1 MSKLLNAIYRNP
13 LIQGLPRSKFD
24 LSHNMKTTMEAGKM
38 IPLDIMEVLPGDTF
52 QVDLSSVIRSVTPF
66 TDTMDN
72 AYLDIYAFFVPHRL
86 SYFPSV
92 GASDTAH
99 HWEHINGQ
107 NDNGVWARTSEATA
121 LCVNPY
127 GTSTGQGSQQC
138 IVGSVANH
146 LGIPTIVPATMLF
159 NAAPFNALGL
169 IWNYFFRDENVDNPI
184 TINTQGFY
192 QSCFAGNPFYVNK
205 FHDYFTSCLPSP
217 QKGDSVAVGLTDI
230 VDVDFNNTFV
240 PMITGSS
247 CNDVGSYPIK
257 LTSQSAVSSSY
268 NSVLNVGGSASG
280 HNTQLMTQT
289 SSVSS
294 GTDSQVVSATNLG
307 INPQKINASVDLTNA
322 TAITINQL
330 RYAFATQ
337 RLLESDARGGTRY
350 IEILQS
356 HYNQFIKDEV
366 IQYPEFLGGKR
377 VPLTTYQVPGTATT
391 GSGDNTSELGE
402 IGAFGHTQDRS
413 NICIKSF
420 KEHGYFIVVG
430 CVRSSNSYYTGVPK
444 LFFKK
449 RRYDTY
455 YPEFA
460 NIGEQAVKKAEL
472 YASTSGT
479 QDSVFGYQ
487 EAWSEYRYPIN
498 RLTGYFDLGSG
509 DHFLKSDSYAQE
521 LSAIPT
527 LNEDFI
533 KFDRNAIL
541 KTWLSSETPYDYYC
555 DFWFDVKATRPLP
568 VYSIPGLNRL

>member
-1 MSKLLNAIYRNP
+1 MSKLLNAIYKNP
-13 LIQGLPRSKFD
+13 TIQGLPRSKFD

-52 QVDLSSVIRSVTPF
+52 QVDLSSVIRSVTPY

-72 AYLDIYAFFVPHRL
+72 AYLDVYAFFVPHRL

-92 GASDTAH
+92 GATDTAH

-107 NDNGVWARTSEATA
+107 NDNGVWARSTEATA

-169 IWNYFFRDENVDNPI
+169 VWNYFFRDENVDNPI

-192 QSCFAGNPFYVNK
+192 KSCFAGNPFYVNK

-217 QKGDSVAVGLTDI
+217 QKGDSVSISLGNSL
-230 VDVDFNNTFV
+230 DVMYGTNFV
-240 PMITGSS
+240 PLDVSGNTYTFGGIPKFSGSTTYT
-247 CNDVGSYPIK
+247 NA
-257 LTSQSAVSSSY
+257 TS
-268 NSVLNVGGSASG
+268 LIVGGTSSGDTYTNAIGASSTGTSTVSAS
-280 HNTQLMTQT
+280 NVITK
-289 SSVSS
+289 
-294 GTDSQVVSATNLG
+294 TNLG
-307 INPQKINASVDLTNA
+307 ISTEFLAGTVDLSEA

-337 RLLESDARGGTRY
+337 RLLEADARGGTRY
-350 IEILQS
+350 IEILQT

-377 VPLTTYQVPGTATT
+377 IPLTTYQVPGTATT

-402 IGAFGHTQDRS
+402 IGAFGHTQDKS

-420 KEHGYFIVVG
+420 KEHGYFLVVG

-479 QDSVFGYQ
+479 QESVFGYQ

-541 KTWLSSETPYDYYC
+541 KTWLSSETNYDYYC

>member
-1 MSKLLNAIYRNP
+1 MSKLLNAIYKNP
-13 LIQGLPRSKFD
+13 TIQGLPRSKFD

-52 QVDLSSVIRSVTPF
+52 QVDLSSVIRSVTPY

-92 GASDTAH
+92 GATDTAH

-107 NDNGVWARTSEATA
+107 NDNGVWARSTEATA

-192 QSCFAGNPFYVNK
+192 QSCFAGNPFFVNK

-217 QKGDSVAVGLTDI
+217 QKGDSVSISLGNYL
-230 VDVDFNNTFV
+230 DVTYGTNFV
-240 PMITGSS
+240 PLDVSGNTYSFNGIPKFSGSTTYT
-247 CNDVGSYPIK
+247 NA
-257 LTSQSAVSSSY
+257 TS
-268 NSVLNVGGSASG
+268 LIVGGTSSGDTYTNAIGASSTGTSTVSAS
-280 HNTQLMTQT
+280 NVITK
-289 SSVSS
+289 
-294 GTDSQVVSATNLG
+294 TNLG
-307 INPQKINASVDLTNA
+307 ISTDYLGGTVDLSES

-337 RLLESDARGGTRY
+337 RLLEADARGGTRY
-350 IEILQS
+350 IEILQT

-377 VPLTTYQVPGTATT
+377 IPLTTYQVPGTATT

-420 KEHGYFIVVG
+420 KEHGYFLVVG

-541 KTWLSSETPYDYYC
+541 KTWLSSETNYDYYC